1 MPFAALTNVGNRG
14 GENEDAVGW
23 SEPDRLWF
31 VADGMGGHA
40 AGQVA
45 SGIVKDVLLR
55 NSHEKDLVVMVA
67 RAHEAV
73 LAAARSREEWRGM
86 GSTLVAARIVDQ
98 GVCEVAWVG
107 DSRAYLSRQ
116 GGLTPLTRD
125 HSVME
130 ELRAEGVLS
139 EAEIRSDP
147 RARQITR
154 GLGQDSAAPSLNQVP
169 LRRGDRIVLCSD
181 GLHDE
186 VGDSAIVE
194 ALGRNADPNA
204 AAQALIEAALESGG
218 RDNISVIV
226 VDYDGPTA
234 PAATRMAR
242 AKGDLIPILIGVVA
256 AVLVILAIWWW
267 LPR

>member
-1 MPFAALTNVGNRG
+1 MRFAALTHVGNRG

-55 NSHEKDLVVMVA
+55 SSREKDLVAVVL
-67 RAHEAV
+67 RAHTAV
-73 LAAARSREEWRGM
+73 LAAARSHQEWRGM
-86 GSTLVAARIVDQ
+86 GSTLVAARIDG
-98 GVCEVAWVG
+98 GVCEVIWVG
-107 DSRAYLSRQ
+107 DSRAYLLRR
-116 GGLTPLTRD
+116 GKLTPLTRD
-125 HSVME
+125 HSIVE
-130 ELRAEGVLS
+130 ELRTEGLLS
-139 EAEIRSDP
+139 EAETRSDP
-147 RARQITR
+147 RAHQITR
-154 GLGQDSAAPSLNQVP
+154 ALGQDNAAPALNPVP

-186 VGDSAIVE
+186 VSDSVIADLVR
-194 ALGRNADPNA
+194 RNADPNA
-204 AAQALIEAALESGG
+204 AAQALVEAALESGG

-234 PAATRMAR
+234 PGAMRMDHAR
-242 AKGDLIPILIGVVA
+242 GDLISILIGIVA
-256 AVLVILAIWWW
+256 AVLVILAFWW
-267 LPR
+267 LVPR

>member
-1 MPFAALTNVGNRG
+1 MPFAALTHVGNRG

-55 NSHEKDLVVMVA
+55 NSSEKNLA
-67 RAHEAV
+67 ALALRAHEAV

-86 GSTLVAARIVDQ
+86 GSTLVAVRIDE
-98 GVCEVAWVG
+98 GVCEVVWVG
-107 DSRAYLSRQ
+107 DSRAYLSRN
-116 GGLTPLTRD
+116 GNLTRLTRD
-125 HSVME
+125 HSVAE
-130 ELRAEGVLS
+130 ELRTEGLLS
-139 EAEIRSDP
+139 EAEIRSDA
-147 RARQITR
+147 RANQITR
-154 GLGQDSAAPSLNQVP
+154 GLGQDSSTPSSSQVP

-181 GLHDE
+181 GMHDE
-186 VGDSAIVE
+186 VSDSAIAELV
-194 ALGRNADPNA
+194 GRNAEPNA
-204 AAQALIEAALESGG
+204 AAEALLEAALKGGG

-234 PAATRMAR
+234 PAARRMGRAR
-242 AKGDLIPILIGVVA
+242 RALIPILIGVVA
-256 AVLVILAIWWW
+256 AVLVILAFWW
-267 LPR
+267 LVPR

>member
-1 MPFAALTNVGNRG
+1 MRFAALTHVGNRG

-45 SGIVKDVLLR
+45 SGIVKEVLLR
-55 NSHEKDLVVMVA
+55 DSHENDLVAVVR

-86 GSTLVAARIVDQ
+86 GSTLVAARIGE
-98 GVCEVAWVG
+98 GVCEVIWVG
-107 DSRAYLSRQ
+107 DSRAYLLRR
-116 GGLTPLTRD
+116 GKLTPLTRD
-125 HSVME
+125 HSVVE

-147 RARQITR
+147 RANQITR

-169 LRRGDRIVLCSD
+169 LRRGDRILLCSD

-186 VGDSAIVE
+186 VSDSAI
-194 ALGRNADPNA
+194 ARLARSKAGPNA
-204 AAQALIEAALESGG
+204 AAEALLEAALESGG

-234 PAATRMAR
+234 PAAMRMGHAR
-242 AKGDLIPILIGVVA
+242 RDLIPILIGVVA
-256 AVLVILAIWWW
+256 AVLVILAFWWW
-267 LPR
+267 VPR

>member
-1 MPFAALTNVGNRG
+1 MPFATLTDVGNRG

-40 AGQVA
+40 AGKVA

-55 NSHEKDLVVMVA
+55 NSREKDLAAVVL

-86 GSTLVAARIVDQ
+86 GSTVVAARIDQ
-98 GVCEVAWVG
+98 GVCEVVWVG
-107 DSRAYLSRQ
+107 DSRAYLSRK
-116 GGLTPLTRD
+116 GRLIPLTRD
-125 HSVME
+125 HSIAE

-147 RARQITR
+147 RANQITR
-154 GLGQDSAAPSLNQVP
+154 GLGQESAAPSLNQVP
-169 LRRGDRIVLCSD
+169 LRRGDRVVLCSD

-186 VGDSAIVE
+186 LTDSAIAELVRRNVGPDAAAE
-194 ALGRNADPNA
+194 AL
-204 AAQALIEAALESGG
+204 LKAALKSGG
-218 RDNISVIV
+218 RDNISVVII
-226 VDYDGPTA
+226 DYDGPTA
-234 PAATRMAR
+234 PAAMKRGPATR
-242 AKGDLIPILIGVVA
+242 DLIPILIGVVA
-256 AVLVILAIWWW
+256 AVLVILAFWWW
-267 LPR
+267 APR

>member
-1 MPFAALTNVGNRG
+1 MPFAARTNVGNRG

-23 SEPDRLWF
+23 SESDRLWF

-45 SGIVKDVLLR
+45 SGIVKEVLLR
-55 NSHEKDLVVMVA
+55 DAHAKDLVAVVR

-86 GSTLVAARIVDQ
+86 GSTLVAARIDAR
-98 GVCEVAWVG
+98 VCEVIWVG
-107 DSRAYLSRQ
+107 DSRAYLLRK
-116 GGLTPLTRD
+116 GKLTPLTRD
-125 HSVME
+125 HSVVE

-147 RARQITR
+147 RANQITR

-186 VGDSAIVE
+186 VSDSAI
-194 ALGRNADPNA
+194 ARLARKAGPDD
-204 AAQALIEAALESGG
+204 AAQALVEAALKSGG

-226 VDYDGPTA
+226 VDYDGPSA
-234 PAATRMAR
+234 PAAMRMGHAR
-242 AKGDLIPILIGVVA
+242 RDLVPILIGVVA
-256 AVLVILAIWWW
+256 AVLVILAFWW
-267 LPR
+267 LVPR

>member
-1 MPFAALTNVGNRG
+1 MLFAALTHVGNRG

-55 NSHEKDLVVMVA
+55 DSREKDLAAVVL

-86 GSTLVAARIVDQ
+86 GSTLVAARIDE
-98 GVCEVAWVG
+98 GVCEVIWVG
-107 DSRAYLSRQ
+107 DSRAYLSRR
-116 GGLTPLTRD
+116 GKLTPLTRD
-125 HSVME
+125 HSVVE

-139 EAEIRSDP
+139 EAESQSHPRSK
-147 RARQITR
+147 QITR
-154 GLGQDSAAPSLNQVP
+154 ALGQDNAAPSSNRVP

-186 VGDSAIVE
+186 VSDSTLANLLRRSV
-194 ALGRNADPNA
+194 DPNA
-204 AAQALIEAALESGG
+204 AAEVLLEAALKSGG

-234 PAATRMAR
+234 PAAMRMDH
-242 AKGDLIPILIGVVA
+242 AKRDLISILIGVVA
-256 AVLVILAIWWW
+256 AALVILAVWW
-267 LPR
+267 LVPR